1 MQIFVERWSGKTIT
15 LEVEACYTIDNV
27 KAKILAQEGTPLDEQ
42 RLIWFGE
49 KLEGGRML
57 AEYNIKDQSTL
68 HLALRS
74 RRWSRNMRPR
84 LDGNAGNQQPQHRI
98 EPRRSRRWSRNRS
111 QLPCSHCGDV
121 VLRPLVVNRCPMCN
135 VCLHTDCLDSHSLL
149 HHPLDGWW
157 HLPLGEWG
165 SREQA
170 KWNQRVR
177 GIDMYME
184 SYGEHDGPDLDLLA
198 EMSRRNWSRS

>member
-27 KAKILAQEGTPLDEQ
+27 KAKILATEGIPLDEQ
-42 RLIWFGE
+42 RLIWLGV

-74 RRWSRNMRPR
+74 RRWSRNKRRR

-121 VLRPLVVNRCPMCN
+121 VLRPLVVNFCPMCN

-149 HHPLDGWW
+149 HHPEGIVEVAIPMGCQVGDV
-157 HLPLGEWG
+157 PLGEWG

-177 GIDMYME
+177 
-184 SYGEHDGPDLDLLA
+184 DGARFRPA
-198 EMSRRNWSRS
+198 

>member
-1 MQIFVERWSGKTIT
+1 MKTFAGKTIS

-27 KAKILAQEGTPLDEQ
+27 EAKILATEGIPLDEQ
-42 RLIWFGE
+42 RLERFGE

-74 RRWSRNMRPR
+74 RRWSRNKRPR
-84 LDGNAGNQQPQHRI
+84 LEEEEDDDLWVEEVDSDGQVHLTSTRASIARIDGNAGNQQPQHRI

-135 VCLHTDCLDSHSLL
+135 VCLHTDCRRCSSWRM
-149 HHPLDGWW
+149 GFT
-157 HLPLGEWG
+157 GTG
-165 SREQA
+165 
-170 KWNQRVR
+170 
-177 GIDMYME
+177 GME
-184 SYGEHDGPDLDLLA
+184 SA
-198 EMSRRNWSRS
+198 RAWN

>member
-27 KAKILAQEGTPLDEQ
+27 EAKILAQEGTPLDEQ

-49 KLEGGRML
+49 QLEGGRML

-68 HLALRS
+68 HLALRL

-84 LDGNAGNQQPQHRI
+84 LDGNAGNQQPR
-98 EPRRSRRWSRNRS
+98 
-111 QLPCSHCGDV
+111 
-121 VLRPLVVNRCPMCN
+121 
-135 VCLHTDCLDSHSLL
+135 
-149 HHPLDGWW
+149 HPPAGFP
-157 HLPLGEWG
+157 HVPLGEWG

-170 KWNQRVR
+170 EWNQRVS

-184 SYGEHDGPDLDLLA
+184 SYGEHDGPDSDLLA
-198 EMSRRNWSRS
+198 EMGI